1 MNCFPCFT
9 SKKSKSSPCTNET
22 NEHDEHEEF
31 RPPVAMTK
39 RTEERETEQSSVKTF
54 NFRELATATKNFRQE
69 CLLGEGGFGRVY
81 KGTLQSTGQLVAVK
95 QLDKHGL
102 HGNKE
107 FQAEVL
113 SLAKLEHPNLVKLI
127 GYCADGDQRLL
138 VFEYVSGGSLQDH
151 LYGQKPMDWITR
163 MKIAFGA
170 AQGLDYLHDKVNPP
184 VIYRDLKAS
193 NILLDAEFYPKLCDF
208 GLHNLEPGTGDS
220 LFLSSRVM
228 DTYGY
233 SAPEYTR
240 GEDLTV
246 KSDVYSFGVVLL
258 ELITGRRAIDNTKPN
273 DEQNL
278 VAWAQPIFKDPK
290 RYPDMADPLLKKNF
304 SERGLNQAVAITSMC
319 LQEEPSARPL
329 ISDVMVALSFLSMST
344 EDGIPTTVPILSF
357 RDKSMSI
364 ALSRHGSCSVTPF
377 SLPRKEEDEISSS
390 SSESEDDE
398 EEIKQ
403 EPIRSQ
409 KKQEEEE
416 TTTHSNDGS
425 DSNSEK
431 DQEGEHSHLPKPRDS
446 SSSSSNS
453 GSERRSIDETNAAA
467 QSLKIKYSYS
477 SEEEDN
483 ERLSSKTSSKSSEE
497 STFSRSNSDRD
508 HVDSPSNTNM
518 RVNSLVHNDSPR
530 NTSMRINSLAYD
542 DSPRNTSIRV
552 NSLAHDDSPR
562 NASMRINSLAH
573 DGSPR
578 NTSMRIDSLVHDD
591 DDEEEE
597 EIENH
602 ETRFEQIHSSKFK
615 DQSVYSDDDT
625 EEESGESSLH
635 QIESEEE
642 EHISS
647 DHD

>member
-1 MNCFPCFT
+1 MIIMMNCFPCFT
-9 SKKSKSSPCTNET
+9 SQKSRNAPCTTNET
-22 NEHDEHEEF
+22 NDDNVEHDEF
-31 RPPVAMTK
+31 RPPVVATTK
-39 RTEERETEQSSVKTF
+39 RTEEREPAEQQPPVKTF

-107 FQAEVL
+107 FLAEVL

-151 LYGQKPMDWITR
+151 LYEQKPGQKPMDWITR

-170 AQGLDYLHDKVNPP
+170 AQGLDYLHDKVTPA

-240 GEDLTV
+240 GDDLTV

-258 ELITGRRAIDNTKPN
+258 ELITGRRAIDTTKPN

-290 RYPDMADPLLKKNF
+290 RYPDMADPLLRKNF

-319 LQEEPSARPL
+319 LQEEPTARPL

-344 EDGIPTTVPILSF
+344 EDGIPATVPMESF

-377 SLPRKEEDEISSS
+377 CISRKDVGNKSSS
-390 SSESEDDE
+390 SSDSEDE
-398 EEIKQ
+398 EEEKEQQAEKEEESTSKKRQ
-403 EPIRSQ
+403 E
-409 KKQEEEE
+409 QEETATDSDDE
-416 TTTHSNDGS
+416 S

-431 DQEGEHSHLPKPRDS
+431 DQEEEQSQLEKARES
-446 SSSSSNS
+446 SSSSSDS
-453 GSERRSIDETNAAA
+453 GSERRSIDETNATA
-467 QSLKIKYSYS
+467 QSLKISYSNYS

-483 ERLSSKTSSKSSEE
+483 EKLSSKSSCKSNEE
-497 STFSRSNSDRD
+497 STFSRYDSGRD
-508 HVDSPSNTNM
+508 HDDSSRNTSM
-518 RVNSLVHNDSPR
+518 RINSLAHDDKEEDEEENHETRSYNDHDDSPR
-530 NTSMRINSLAYD
+530 NTSMRINSL
-542 DSPRNTSIRV
+542 S
-552 NSLAHDDSPR
+552 
-562 NASMRINSLAH
+562 
-573 DGSPR
+573 
-578 NTSMRIDSLVHDD
+578 HDD

-597 EIENH
+597 EENH
-602 ETRFEQIHSSKFK
+602 ETRLEHIHSSKSE
-615 DQSVYSDDDT
+615 DQSVYSDDDAG
-625 EEESGESSLH
+625 EESGESSLH
-635 QIESEEE
+635 RIEAKEE

>member
-1 MNCFPCFT
+1 MIRMNCFPCFT
-9 SKKSKSSPCTNET
+9 SQKSRNAPCTNNNNNQT
-22 NEHDEHEEF
+22 NEHDEPEF
-31 RPPVAMTK
+31 RPPVATTK
-39 RTEERETEQSSVKTF
+39 RVEERETEQLPVKTF

-127 GYCADGDQRLL
+127 GYCGDGDQRLL

-151 LYGQKPMDWITR
+151 LYEQKPGEKPMDWITR

-208 GLHNLEPGTGDS
+208 GMHNLEPGTGDS

-258 ELITGRRAIDNTKPN
+258 ELITGRRAIDTTKPN

-278 VAWAQPIFKDPK
+278 VAWAQPIFRDPK
-290 RYPDMADPLLKKNF
+290 RYPDMADPLMKKNF

-319 LQEEPSARPL
+319 LQEEPTARPL
-329 ISDVMVALSFLSMST
+329 ISDVTVALSFLSMST
-344 EDGIPTTVPILSF
+344 EDGIPTTIPMSSF

-377 SLPRKEEDEISSS
+377 SLPRKEEDDNSSS
-390 SSESEDDE
+390 SSESEDE
-398 EEIKQ
+398 EEEEK
-403 EPIRSQ
+403 EKEKEKESIRSM
-409 KKQEEEE
+409 KKQEKEE
-416 TTTHSNDGS
+416 TTAHSDDES

-431 DQEGEHSHLPKPRDS
+431 GQEKEHSQLEKPRDS
-446 SSSSSNS
+446 SSSVSD
-453 GSERRSIDETNAAA
+453 SESDQRRSIHETNATA
-467 QSLKIKYSYS
+467 QSLKINYSYS

-483 ERLSSKTSSKSSEE
+483 ERPSSKSSSKSNEE
-497 STFSRSNSDRD
+497 STFSWHDSDKD
-508 HVDSPSNTNM
+508 HADSS
-518 RVNSLVHNDSPR
+518 R
-530 NTSMRINSLAYD
+530 NTSMRINSLA
-542 DSPRNTSIRV
+542 
-552 NSLAHDDSPR
+552 HDDTS
-562 NASMRINSLAH
+562 
-573 DGSPR
+573 R
-578 NTSMRIDSLVHDD
+578 NTSMRINILAHNDSSRNTSMRMNSLAHDD

-597 EIENH
+597 EEKH
-602 ETRFEQIHSSKFK
+602 ETRLEHIHSSKSE
-615 DQSVYSDDDT
+615 DQSVYSD
-625 EEESGESSLH
+625 EESGGSSLH
-635 QIESEEE
+635 QIEAEEE

-647 DHD
+647 DND